1 MSRLTAL
8 EFYSGIGGMRFA
20 LAQADPTAK
29 ILDAFDIN
37 HVANMVYQH
46 TFGDAPRQVNLEH
59 ITAADLDSYA
69 ANLWLLAPPCQPYT
83 RQGLQLGAQ
92 DARSRSFLHLL
103 HIIASMQHPPEW
115 LLLENVV
122 GFELSGTHKLMVE
135 VLAAAGYCVQ
145 DFILTPTQ
153 YGVPYSRPRYF
164 CVASKRPFPLDLP
177 AGVGCCRCTPS
188 LLLQMKRSGADQQS
202 LTAAAQQTLASHTQ
216 HVQTIGEY
224 LSIAAA
230 CKQQPQQ
237 QKQGLSVVAA
247 AQKSEVQA
255 IQQHKQHPG
264 GQQEQQWPEM
274 LQTGTTPFGQRQQ
287 LVLGHGQATSHQGVM
302 QSGVNG
308 LQVIQEFAAC

>member
-153 YGVPYSRPRYF
+153 YGVPYSRPR
-164 CVASKRPFPLDLP
+164 
-177 AGVGCCRCTPS
+177 
-188 LLLQMKRSGADQQS
+188 
-202 LTAAAQQTLASHTQ
+202 
-216 HVQTIGEY
+216 
-224 LSIAAA
+224 
-230 CKQQPQQ
+230 
-237 QKQGLSVVAA
+237 
-247 AQKSEVQA
+247 
-255 IQQHKQHPG
+255 
-264 GQQEQQWPEM
+264 
-274 LQTGTTPFGQRQQ
+274 
-287 LVLGHGQATSHQGVM
+287 
-302 QSGVNG
+302 
-308 LQVIQEFAAC
+308 

>member
-103 HIIASMQHPPEW
+103 HIIASMQ
-115 LLLENVV
+115 
-122 GFELSGTHKLMVE
+122 
-135 VLAAAGYCVQ
+135 
-145 DFILTPTQ
+145 
-153 YGVPYSRPRYF
+153 
-164 CVASKRPFPLDLP
+164 
-177 AGVGCCRCTPS
+177 
-188 LLLQMKRSGADQQS
+188 
-202 LTAAAQQTLASHTQ
+202 
-216 HVQTIGEY
+216 
-224 LSIAAA
+224 
-230 CKQQPQQ
+230 
-237 QKQGLSVVAA
+237 
-247 AQKSEVQA
+247 
-255 IQQHKQHPG
+255 QHKQHPG